1 MERAEAAEVELLKS
15 ILHSLPPIRCAV
27 IGVRVTGRPNP
38 PTTTTTTITCP
49 HIHSYDM
56 GGWGMRRD
64 CLLCSGSREK
74 TSVVGAYEL
83 EEKSPYLPTE
93 WFSVGVVGGY
103 RGDPSTPAR
112 SRWPGRHCHLSPKK
126 PACVTLESGCNP
138 DCKSMRGA

>member
-38 PTTTTTTITCP
+38 HSPTPSPITCP
-49 HIHSYDM
+49 HIHSYD
-56 GGWGMRRD
+56 GRWWWGQD
-64 CLLCSGSREK
+64 CLLCSGSWEK
-74 TSVVGAYEL
+74 TSVVGAHEL
-83 EEKSPYLPTE
+83 EEESPYVPTAR
-93 WFSVGVVGGY
+93 FTVGAVGGY
-103 RGDPSTPAR
+103 RGDPSTPTR

-126 PACVTLESGCNP
+126 PACVTLESGCYP